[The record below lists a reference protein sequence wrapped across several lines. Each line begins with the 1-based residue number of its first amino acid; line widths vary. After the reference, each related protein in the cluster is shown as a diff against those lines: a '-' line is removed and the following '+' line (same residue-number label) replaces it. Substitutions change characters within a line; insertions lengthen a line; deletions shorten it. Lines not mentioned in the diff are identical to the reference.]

1 MPNNATAMLETPNST
16 TAAPEWLE
24 TGIPQLDT
32 VMGGGLL
39 RGSLAVVIG
48 APGSGKTIMAQQIAF
63 HRAAAGGATL
73 LLTGYSETHAKLL
86 THTSGL
92 SFFKPH
98 LIGTKIQLASLLDL
112 LGEGPEETED
122 AIVATARS
130 QHASLVVIDGFGGM
144 RRMLTNDQAVAQ
156 FLYSLGAKLAL
167 LGMTTLVVL
176 EGSPDEVG
184 RLPEMAV
191 CDVILALCS
200 EEQGSR
206 TRRLL
211 KVVKT
216 RGSAPLAGIHP
227 YAIDGDGLSIFPRFE
242 SLSLGGQPAWNP
254 ARAGFG
260 NAGIDRMFGGG
271 LNVGTATLAG
281 GSPGVG
287 KTLLGLH
294 FMAEGARVG
303 EPTLF
308 LGFLESL
315 EQLREQARLFGM
327 DLAAAERTGQAR
339 FLVLPAH
346 DLEADYIAGLLYKDV
361 ERRGVRRLVIDS
373 AAELERAIGA
383 TERKSGFLSALVTY
397 LRSRQ
402 VTTYLTLDIPTI
414 AGPTLEFAE
423 TPLSLIAENLALLR
437 SVEYRGQLHLV
448 LSVLKMRFS
457 THERGIYEYAIK
469 AGQGIEIAGPA
480 PLGEGLLTGVARSLV
495 DIPLQS
501 QTNGR

>member
-1 MPNNATAMLETPNST
+1 MPNSA

-24 TGIPQLDT
+24 TGIPHLDSIL
-32 VMGGGLL
+32 GGGLL
-39 RGSLAVVIG
+39 RGSLALVIG
-48 APGSGKTIMAQQIAF
+48 APGSGKTIMAEQIAF
-63 HRAAAGGATL
+63 HGAAAGGAAL
-73 LLTGYSETHAKLL
+73 ILTGYSETHAKLL

-92 SFFKPH
+92 SFFKPD
-98 LIGTKIQLASLLDL
+98 LIGAKIQFASLLDL
-112 LGEGPEETED
+112 LRTGSEETED

-144 RRMLTNDQAVAQ
+144 RRMLADDQGVAQ
-156 FLYSLGAKLAL
+156 FLYSLGAKLTL
-167 LGMTTLVVL
+167 LGATTLVVL
-176 EGSPDEVG
+176 EGDPNEAS
-184 RLPEMAV
+184 RFPELTIS
-191 CDVILALCS
+191 DVILALRR
-200 EEQGSR
+200 EQHGSR
-206 TRRLL
+206 ERRLL
-211 KVVKT
+211 EVVKA
-216 RGSAPLAGIHP
+216 RGSAPLKGIHP
-227 YAIDGDGLSIFPRFE
+227 YTIDGDGLSIFPRFE
-242 SLSLGGQPAWNP
+242 SLPVDSEPAWNP

-260 NAGIDRMFGGG
+260 NAGIDAMFGGG
-271 LNVGTATLAG
+271 LNGGTAMLAG

-294 FMAEGARVG
+294 FMAEGARLG

-315 EQLREQARLFGM
+315 AQLREQARVFGM
-327 DLAAAERTGQAR
+327 DLEAAERTGQAR
-339 FLVLPAH
+339 FLMLPAH
-346 DLEADYIAGLLYKDV
+346 DLEADYIAGLLYEDI

-423 TPLSLIAENLALLR
+423 TPLSLIAENLVLLR
-437 SVEYRGQLHLV
+437 NVEYRGHLHLV
-448 LSVLKMRFS
+448 LGVLKMRFS
-457 THERGIYEYAIK
+457 DHERGIYEYAIN
-469 AGQGIEIAGPA
+469 AGRGFEIVGPA
-480 PLGEGLLTGVARSLV
+480 PLGEGLLTGVARPLV

-501 QTNGR
+501 QPGSR